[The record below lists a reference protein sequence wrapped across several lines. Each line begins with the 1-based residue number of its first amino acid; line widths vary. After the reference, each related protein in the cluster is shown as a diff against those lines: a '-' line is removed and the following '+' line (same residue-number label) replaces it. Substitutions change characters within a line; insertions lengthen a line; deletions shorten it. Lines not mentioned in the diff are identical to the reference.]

1 MQKQVTTVCV
11 CFFLLSYFT
20 LAQQKVC
27 TKPLKLRRMTN
38 NTKDHKIL
46 KELDCQLQYEKN
58 PRVDRGFVSF
68 CKVFL
73 QCKYNDPRINAVL
86 CDKKCNLPKKFQ
98 KCYRKKF
105 PKTKFK
111 IKPFFYGIGMKKRD
125 NSTVNVRL
133 PVTCHCYST
142 K

>member
-46 KELDCQLQYEKN
+46 KELECQLQYEKN

-68 CKVFL
+68 
-73 QCKYNDPRINAVL
+73 
-86 CDKKCNLPKKFQ
+86 FQ
-98 KCYRKKF
+98 FSFC
-105 PKTKFK
+105 
-111 IKPFFYGIGMKKRD
+111 
-125 NSTVNVRL
+125 
-133 PVTCHCYST
+133 
-142 K
+142 